1 MVCGL
6 EIPLAIL
13 GAVAGIMTAVASLS
27 ESLALQKK
35 YSANGILHGIYH
47 ILHPEKCI
55 EPSDSSDSII
65 SLDQD

>member
-27 ESLALQKK
+27 ESLALQKNIVPMVFFTEYTTSFIQK
-35 YSANGILHGIYH
+35 NA
-47 ILHPEKCI
+47 
-55 EPSDSSDSII
+55 
-65 SLDQD
+65 